1 MPRGQSDVEGEAAHE
16 VLRLGEVVEEADDLE
31 SALVQEA
38 LAVVAEFTHFQLCSF
53 CPLVTRLSIHTLTQR
68 NCVQI
73 PLYGSAVLSSKN

>member
-38 LAVVAEFTHFQLCSF
+38 LAVVAELPHFQLLSF
-53 CPLVTRLSIHTLTQR
+53 FSISDESFNSYSDPKKLCPD
-68 NCVQI
+68 
-73 PLYGSAVLSSKN
+73 SAVWFRGFVQ